1 MRVYSPVKG
10 KLKKIEQ
17 VNDDVFSQKM
27 LGEGVAII
35 AENGDIAAPVNG
47 TVSSVF
53 PTNHAIG
60 ITSEDGLD
68 VLIHI
73 GIDTVELEGK
83 GFHNFVKA
91 GETVEKGDKLINVD
105 FDYIKKAGYEG
116 DVIMIITNSGEYSE
130 IVTRE
135 EGNIDLEDVLMEVK

>member
-60 ITSEDGLD
+60 ISSEDGLD

-83 GFHNFVKA
+83 GFHNFVKE

-135 EGNIDLEDVLMEVK
+135 EGNVDLEDVLMEVK